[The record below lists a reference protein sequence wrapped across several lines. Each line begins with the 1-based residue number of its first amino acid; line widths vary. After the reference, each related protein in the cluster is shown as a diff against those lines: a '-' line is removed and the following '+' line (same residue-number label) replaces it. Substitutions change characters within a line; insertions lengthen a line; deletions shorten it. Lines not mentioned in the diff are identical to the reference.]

1 MSALARID
9 RGLWLRII
17 LSIVLLV
24 AGSILIDGFATT
36 ATLASITENVGL
48 IGLVAAGL
56 MLTMVVGQLD
66 IAVASVAA
74 VSGIIALLA
83 GQNSLLLG
91 IVAALAAA
99 GVYGGVIGWIIART
113 GVSSLV
119 LTVCMLIGL
128 RGLALVLVPQAP
140 AILSDDLFWVSDGL
154 VARIGPT
161 SLLGVIGLVI
171 IIALGL
177 AMRGTRLGL
186 SMYAVGGNVE
196 RARGSGVNTTRVYVA
211 AFAGSALLA
220 GTAGIL
226 ASLRSGSA
234 SGTGMDSLLLDGVT
248 AAVVGGVS
256 LEGGRGNIINVL
268 LGALIVRIIAAAV
281 ALEGVQSSVESIAT
295 GGVLLAMLLVDYA
308 LARRSGL
315 PFANSW
321 RVLAGPVRI

>member
-1 MSALARID
+1 MIALARID

>member
-1 MSALARID
+1 
-9 RGLWLRII
+9 
-17 LSIVLLV
+17 
-24 AGSILIDGFATT
+24 
-36 ATLASITENVGL
+36 
-48 IGLVAAGL
+48 
-56 MLTMVVGQLD
+56 
-66 IAVASVAA
+66 VASVAA

>member
-1 MSALARID
+1 AEGRSGGRCSPHDDGHEGAGPMSVLARID

-17 LSIVLLV
+17 LSVALLV

-74 VSGIIALLA
+74 DYGIIALLA

-154 VARIGPT
+154 VARIG
-161 SLLGVIGLVI
+161 
-171 IIALGL
+171 
-177 AMRGTRLGL
+177 
-186 SMYAVGGNVE
+186 
-196 RARGSGVNTTRVYVA
+196 
-211 AFAGSALLA
+211 
-220 GTAGIL
+220 
-226 ASLRSGSA
+226 
-234 SGTGMDSLLLDGVT
+234 
-248 AAVVGGVS
+248 
-256 LEGGRGNIINVL
+256 
-268 LGALIVRIIAAAV
+268 
-281 ALEGVQSSVESIAT
+281 
-295 GGVLLAMLLVDYA
+295 
-308 LARRSGL
+308 
-315 PFANSW
+315 
-321 RVLAGPVRI
+321 

>member
-1 MSALARID
+1 MNRLARID

-17 LSIVLLV
+17 LSVGLLV
-24 AGSILIDGFATT
+24 AGSSLINGFATT

-74 VSGIIALLA
+74 VSGIVALLA

-91 IVAALAAA
+91 IVAALVAA
-99 GVYGGVIGWIIART
+99 GIYGGVIGWIIART

-171 IIALGL
+171 ILALGL

-220 GTAGIL
+220 ATAGIL

-295 GGVLLAMLLVDYA
+295 GGILLAMLLVDYA
-308 LARRSGL
+308 LARRGGGSM
-315 PFANSW
+315 AARW
-321 RVLAGPVRI
+321 RVLSGPVRT

>member
-1 MSALARID
+1 MNWLARID

-17 LSIVLLV
+17 LSVVLLV
-24 AGSILIDGFATT
+24 AGSILVDGFATA

-83 GQNSLLLG
+83 GQNSLVLG
-91 IVAALAAA
+91 IVAALVAA
-99 GVYGGVIGWIIART
+99 GTYGSVIGWVIART

-128 RGLALVLVPQAP
+128 RGLALILVPQAP
-140 AILSDDLFWVSDGL
+140 AILSDDLFWISDGL

-161 SLLGVIGLVI
+161 SLLGVIGLTI
-171 IIALGL
+171 ILALGL

-211 AFAGSALLA
+211 AFAGSAFLA
-220 GTAGIL
+220 ATAGIL

-295 GGVLLAMLLVDYA
+295 GGILLAMLLVDYA
-308 LARRSGL
+308 LARRSGVS
-315 PFANSW
+315 FANRW
-321 RVLAGPVRI
+321 RVLAGPVRT

>member
-1 MSALARID
+1 MSVLARID

>member
-1 MSALARID
+1 
-9 RGLWLRII
+9 
-17 LSIVLLV
+17 VLLV

-295 GGVLLAMLLVDYA
+295 GGLLLALLLVDYA

>member
-1 MSALARID
+1 MSGLARID

-17 LSIVLLV
+17 LSVVLLV

-74 VSGIIALLA
+74 VSGIIALLL

-99 GVYGGVIGWIIART
+99 GVYGGVVGWIIART

-161 SLLGVIGLVI
+161 SLLGIIGLVI
-171 IIALGL
+171 ILALGF

-211 AFAGSALLA
+211 AFAGSASLA
-220 GTAGIL
+220 ATAGIL

-256 LEGGRGNIINVL
+256 LEGGRGNIVNVL

-295 GGVLLAMLLVDYA
+295 GGILLAMLLVDYA
-308 LARRSGL
+308 LARRGGGSIVTR
-315 PFANSW
+315 W
-321 RVLAGPVRI
+321 RVLAGPLRT

>member
-1 MSALARID
+1 MNRLARID

-17 LSIVLLV
+17 LSVVLLV

-74 VSGIIALLA
+74 VSGIIALLL
-83 GQNSLLLG
+83 GQNSLLPG
-91 IVAALAAA
+91 IAAALVAA
-99 GVYGGVIGWIIART
+99 GIYGSVIGWVIART

-128 RGLALVLVPQAP
+128 RGLALILVPQAP

-171 IIALGL
+171 ILVLGV

-211 AFAGSALLA
+211 AFAGSAFLA
-220 GTAGIL
+220 ATAGIL

-295 GGVLLAMLLVDYA
+295 GGILLAMLLVDYA
-308 LARRSGL
+308 LARRSGVS
-315 PFANSW
+315 FANRW
-321 RVLAGPVRI
+321 RVLAGPVRT

>member
-1 MSALARID
+1 MNRLARID

-17 LSIVLLV
+17 LSLVLLV
-24 AGSILIDGFATT
+24 AGSIGIDGFATT

-74 VSGIIALLA
+74 VSGIIALLLA
-83 GQNSLLLG
+83 QYSLLLG
-91 IVAALAAA
+91 TLGALALSCL
-99 GVYGGVIGWIIART
+99 YGGVIGWIIART

-161 SLLGVIGLVI
+161 TLLGIIGLVVI
-171 IIALGL
+171 VVLGL

-186 SMYAVGGNVE
+186 SLYAVGGNLD
-196 RARGSGVNTTRVYVA
+196 RAKGSGVNTTRVYVA

-220 GTAGIL
+220 AMAGIL

-234 SGTGMDSLLLDGVT
+234 SGTGMDSFLLDGVT

-256 LEGGRGNIINVL
+256 LEGGRGTIVNVL

-295 GGVLLAMLLVDYA
+295 GGILLAMLLVDYA
-308 LARRSGL
+308 LARRGGGSL
-315 PFANSW
+315 ATRW
-321 RVLAGPVRI
+321 RVLAGSVQT

>member
-1 MSALARID
+1 MSVLARID

-154 VARIGPT
+154 VARIG
-161 SLLGVIGLVI
+161 
-171 IIALGL
+171 L